1 MNGRDSIVKR
11 RVALCLEYPIT
22 QRGGVESLV
31 AELVRGLSDFFCF
44 ILVSADETSDIM
56 TGSWKNFVSHHVQWF
71 ASRNPEHAKSL
82 ALKLQGLKVD
92 LAHFHFGGIYSWG
105 SRWARDC
112 PVFHCGRL
120 GIPCLITTHGG
131 SSVFDYCG
139 IHRPLWFK
147 IGYLPLGW
155 LNRLLVLASV
165 EREITVSKYAFGLMR
180 RSFFPAVMKLGQIY
194 HSTWRPD
201 LPEPSQG
208 REPLILHVGPICRN
222 KGQLDLVNAF
232 GSIAQRS
239 PQWRLILIGRRAEE
253 WTVAEIGVAIER
265 HRIKDR
271 VVMPGELES
280 ESVFKL
286 MKQSSVFALPSY
298 SEGLP
303 LVVQEALHYG
313 CPVIGYATGGIP
325 ELIEHEENGLLIP
338 RGNVR
343 ALQDGLERLINDTH
357 SREEFGRNARDSIER
372 KGMNAKTMKAL
383 YRALYGD
390 VLSESSR
397 GVIISR

>member
-1 MNGRDSIVKR
+1 VNGPDTIVKR
-11 RVALCLEYPIT
+11 RVALCLEFPIT

-31 AELVRGLSDFFCF
+31 AELVRGLSDFFDI
-44 ILVSADETSDIM
+44 ILVSADETGDIM

-71 ASRNPEHAKSL
+71 AARNPEDAKSL
-82 ALKLQGLKVD
+82 ALKLRNLKAE

-112 PVFHCGRL
+112 PVLHCGRL
-120 GIPCLITTHGG
+120 GIPCLITTHGVP
-131 SSVFDYCG
+131 SIFDYCG
-139 IHRPLWFK
+139 PHRPLWFK

-155 LNRLLVLASV
+155 LSRLLVLASV
-165 EREITVSKYAFGLMR
+165 EWEITVSKHAFGLMR
-180 RSFFPAVMKLGQIY
+180 RSFFPAAMKLRQIY

-201 LPEPSQG
+201 LPEPSEG
-208 REPLILHVGPICRN
+208 REPFILHVGPICRH

-232 GSIAQRS
+232 GTIAHRS
-239 PQWRLILIGRRAEE
+239 PQWRLILVGRRAEE
-253 WTVAEIGVAIER
+253 CAVAEIGAAIER
-265 HRIKDR
+265 YRIKDR
-271 VVMPGELES
+271 VEMPGEMEP
-280 ESVFKL
+280 ESVFML
-286 MKQSSVFALPSY
+286 MKQSSIFALPSY

-313 CPVIGYATGGIP
+313 CPVIGYATAGIP

-343 ALQDGLERLINDTH
+343 ALQDGLERLIKDTH
-357 SREEFGRNARDSIER
+357 SREKFGRNARDSIER

-383 YRALYGD
+383 YRTLYED
-390 VLSESSR
+390 VLSEYSR
-397 GVIISR
+397 R